1 MTGAW
6 NRTPGRT
13 AADVNLDA
21 APHGFKVTGDAAWDS
36 DSDDYS
42 MFSEAGNLAI
52 AAMVA
57 TARLKTRSEDEA
69 SVLAWIKAEK
79 ERLEADTGTY
89 PYLPHLRR
97 EPGEFKTGH
106 REVFDTMVRET
117 ISYALD
123 EAWEQAYGHRF
134 GEGS

>member
-1 MTGAW
+1 
-6 NRTPGRT
+6 
-13 AADVNLDA
+13 
-21 APHGFKVTGDAAWDS
+21 
-36 DSDDYS
+36 

-69 SVLAWIKAEK
+69 SVLAWIKAE
-79 ERLEADTGTY
+79 RNASRPDTGTY